1 MRLEFNAG
9 TPLLEQRLRVADA
22 KQPGRKHQKR
32 KGEKAKEKE
41 RATAKRRAALKAKKA
56 SRLKAA
62 VAAYWRGGRDTFPM
76 VPNASL
82 SGGRRPSA

>member
-32 KGEKAKEKE
+32 KGAKAKEKA
-41 RATAKRRAALKAKKA
+41 RATTKRRLALKAKKA
-56 SRLKAA
+56 AKLKAA
-62 VAAYWRGGRDTFPM
+62 VAAYWRGERDTFPM
-76 VPNASL
+76 TPNAEVT
-82 SGGRRPSA
+82 GGGAKG